1 MGGSLRKVVFFIYE
15 NIMIFKKKSQT
26 LFFLFLQKIL
36 GVALGGLE
44 MGQYWDSTETVL
56 RQY

>member
-1 MGGSLRKVVFFIYE
+1 MNHML
-15 NIMIFKKKSQT
+15 FKKKSQT
-26 LFFLFLQKIL
+26 LFFLFLQKII

>member
-1 MGGSLRKVVFFIYE
+1 MNHML
-15 NIMIFKKKSQT
+15 FKKKSQT
-26 LFFLFLQKIL
+26 IVFLFLQKIL